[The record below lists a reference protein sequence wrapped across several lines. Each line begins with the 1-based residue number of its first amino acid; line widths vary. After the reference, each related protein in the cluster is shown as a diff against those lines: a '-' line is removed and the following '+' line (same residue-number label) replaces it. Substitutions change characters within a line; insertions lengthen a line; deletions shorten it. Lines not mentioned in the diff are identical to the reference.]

1 MPIITDVER
10 TGEREVE
17 GAFKISAKRVNLWV
31 RIYRTNFGE
40 KVKITI
46 SYLEGNE
53 WKNTPPIWL
62 DKKTC
67 MQLAERLKN
76 VAEKL

>member
-1 MPIITDVER
+1 M
-10 TGEREVE
+10 
-17 GAFKISAKRVNLWV
+17 NLWV

-67 MQLAERLKN
+67 TQLAERLKN